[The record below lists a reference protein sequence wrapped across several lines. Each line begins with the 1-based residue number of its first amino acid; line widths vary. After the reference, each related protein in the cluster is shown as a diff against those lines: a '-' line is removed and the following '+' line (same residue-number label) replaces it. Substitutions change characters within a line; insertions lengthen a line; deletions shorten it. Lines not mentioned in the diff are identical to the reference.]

1 MSKLIQKYN
10 PNLAHFIIL
19 IGLSIIIPSGFY
31 FLEGLLISLLFL
43 NWLFLLIR
51 NKVIFKLDKTFFLL
65 FGLFSVYL
73 LGFPTSSDLNEQFEA
88 TTKHLSY
95 VIIPLSLIGFKLTEK
110 QIQAI
115 KKTFIWST
123 ITFVVL
129 AVVYAFYSYLST
141 GKSTIYVMNSV
152 QSKFMYYGL
161 TRVFDSWHPTYVSF
175 FSNLSIVF
183 VYQVYY
189 KSKAYHLSVVTF
201 ILLLTGVFLLNSFIG
216 LLSLAFLILIFLLN
230 LVKSIYTKTTITS
243 LAILFSIIFYHLN
256 PLALSK
262 IEKLKQTEISITDS
276 KFERNIL
283 NLRLAKWQTSLELFK
298 EQPLFGVSA
307 GDYKKT
313 VVELYKQKDFQY
325 AAQHQYAA
333 HNFYIYTLASSGLIG
348 LLFLLMVLIIPFLLR
363 RNDTSL
369 FLLIF
374 SLFCFTEDM
383 LLRQQGVIAF
393 SYFYVILQ
401 ARAK

>member
-73 LGFPTSSDLNEQFEA
+73 LGFLTSSDLNEQFEA

-129 AVVYAFYSYLST
+129 
-141 GKSTIYVMNSV
+141 GI
-152 QSKFMYYGL
+152 
-161 TRVFDSWHPTYVSF
+161 
-175 FSNLSIVF
+175 
-183 VYQVYY
+183 
-189 KSKAYHLSVVTF
+189 
-201 ILLLTGVFLLNSFIG
+201 
-216 LLSLAFLILIFLLN
+216 
-230 LVKSIYTKTTITS
+230 
-243 LAILFSIIFYHLN
+243 
-256 PLALSK
+256 
-262 IEKLKQTEISITDS
+262 
-276 KFERNIL
+276 
-283 NLRLAKWQTSLELFK
+283 
-298 EQPLFGVSA
+298 
-307 GDYKKT
+307 
-313 VVELYKQKDFQY
+313 
-325 AAQHQYAA
+325 
-333 HNFYIYTLASSGLIG
+333 
-348 LLFLLMVLIIPFLLR
+348 
-363 RNDTSL
+363 SL
-369 FLLIF
+369 F
-374 SLFCFTEDM
+374 T
-383 LLRQQGVIAF
+383 
-393 SYFYVILQ
+393 
-401 ARAK
+401 